1 MFSKSLIRFYLVVF
15 VLSSLFF
22 VASAQDNPEVKWKDG
37 KKYIVHKIQKGET
50 WSGIAVKYKA
60 PMKELQAINPKA
72 KELKFDQAI
81 LIPYD
86 NYLKVNKLVSG
97 DNKVENADSEK
108 LNKSDSGSIK
118 QNNQALS
125 NAKDSLKRAD
135 KNIERDN
142 QIQQKKSD
150 GANNKPA
157 TKKQKEL
164 NSNANV
170 ITYKVKAGE
179 TLYRIATTHNMN
191 YNDLAKF
198 NGLKSTNVQAG
209 QIIKIPI
216 NNTSVS
222 NEVKEQVKTD
232 SANVN
237 ASNNH
242 TNTNEIS
249 STKTEIDRPNTY
261 SYQENNGTVTEQGV
275 ATWLMEPSISKIDK
289 FYALHRTASMG
300 TIIKVKN
307 PMTNRSVFVKVV
319 GILPDT
325 GDNHDVLIKM
335 TQSAARRLGILDSR
349 FRVEISYKSK
359 SELK

>member
-1 MFSKSLIRFYLVVF
+1 MFSKNLIRFYFLLLLF
-15 VLSSLFF
+15 LSSFSF
-22 VASAQDNPEVKWKDG
+22 SFAQEEPTVKWKDG
-37 KKYIVHKIQKGET
+37 QKYIVHKIQKGET

-60 PMKELQAINPKA
+60 PMKELQAINPNA
-72 KELKFDQAI
+72 KVLKFDQAI
-81 LIPYD
+81 LIPFD
-86 NYLKVNKLVSG
+86 NYLKSKKVSS
-97 DNKVENADSEK
+97 DNKTDVVDSEK
-108 LNKSDSGSIK
+108 SSQSVITTSPVKV
-118 QNNQALS
+118 
-125 NAKDSLKRAD
+125 SLQPTD
-135 KNIERDN
+135 KNAEADS
-142 QIQQKKSD
+142 QSQQKKSD
-150 GANNKPA
+150 ERNDK
-157 TKKQKEL
+157 TSISKKNDL
-164 NSNANV
+164 NASF
-170 ITYKVKAGE
+170 ITYNVKAGE
-179 TLYRIATTHNMN
+179 TLYRIALNHNMN
-191 YNDLAKF
+191 YNDLVKF
-198 NGLKSTNVQAG
+198 NGLKSSNVQAG

-216 NNTSVS
+216 NSTFVS

-249 STKTEIDRPNTY
+249 STKTEIDHPNTY